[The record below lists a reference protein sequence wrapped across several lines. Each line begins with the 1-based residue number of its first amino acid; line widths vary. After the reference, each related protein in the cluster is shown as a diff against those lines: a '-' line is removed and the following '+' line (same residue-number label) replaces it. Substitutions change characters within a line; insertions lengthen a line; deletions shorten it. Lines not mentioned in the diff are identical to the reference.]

1 MFPAYY
7 RRLASAAFA
16 YPAIDNHAHPL
27 LTEKHRDSLPFE
39 GLYSEA
45 AGEALVDDS
54 IHTLACYRSTF
65 QLAKLFGL
73 KKGEDNWEAVK
84 EKRASLDYAQLC
96 KMCMQPSGIQ
106 CILIDDG
113 LSGDRDLVEGYKWHD
128 QYTFSPT
135 RRIVRIEVEAQVDS
149 STASNL
155 LRVVTVNFEERI
167 VTCANDDD
175 VVGFKSI
182 ACYRTGLDIAP
193 SEADEDVE
201 KSLLEAWTDYDATG
215 EFRLKH
221 KALNDYL
228 VCIVLRIAGQYKKPG
243 LGDNDITLTKSSPAH
258 MQPLIKAFP
267 DTTFVLLHSG
277 YPYSREAGYLTAV
290 YKNVYLDFGEIFPC
304 LSADGQRAAVKQ
316 VLELS
321 PTNKLLWSSMHTS
334 LYEKFDSEHFSAD
347 GRWWPE
353 SFYLASIQ
361 SRQVLYDVI
370 AGNSYH
376 NHNTHV
382 ARQVFADCIRREELT
397 ESEAAAIVEK
407 MLFHNSNR
415 LYGLGLT
422 PKLDIIM

>member
-7 RRLASAAFA
+7 RQLARAAFA
-16 YPAIDNHAHPL
+16 
-27 LTEKHRDSLPFE
+27 
-39 GLYSEA
+39 
-45 AGEALVDDS
+45 EALVDDS

-73 KKGEDNWEAVK
+73 KKGKDNWEAVK

-113 LSGDRDLVEGYKWHD
+113 LSGDRELAEGYKWHD

-135 RRIVRIEVEAQVDS
+135 RRIVRIEVEAQNILLYLSRCFIPSEADS

-182 ACYRTGLDIAP
+182 ACYRTGLDILP
-193 SEADEDVE
+193 SGADEDVE
-201 KSLLEAWTDYDATG
+201 KSLLEAWTEYDTTDK
-215 EFRLKH
+215 FRLKH

-228 VCIVLRIAGQYKKPG
+228 VRIVLRVAGQYKKPG

-277 YPYSREAGYLTAV
+277 YPYSRESGYLTAV
-290 YKNVYLDFGEIFPC
+290 YKN
-304 LSADGQRAAVKQ
+304 RAVVKQ

-321 PTNKLLWSSMHTS
+321 PTNKLLWST
-334 LYEKFDSEHFSAD
+334 D

-370 AGNSYH
+370 AENFI
-376 NHNTHV
+376 T
-382 ARQVFADCIRREELT
+382 IITL
-397 ESEAAAIVEK
+397 
-407 MLFHNSNR
+407 MLPTRS
-415 LYGLGLT
+415 LQIASAG
-422 PKLDIIM
+422 KS